1 MNVLV
6 VGGGGREHAL
16 VWKLV
21 QSPKVSK
28 IYCAPGN
35 AGIAK
40 HCECVSI
47 KAEDIDGLVEF
58 AKFHSI
64 HLTVVGPELP
74 LTLGIVDRFQS
85 EGLKIFGPN
94 QKAAILEA
102 SKVFTKDFCKKYNIP
117 TAEYESF
124 KDSKSAISYINQIDK
139 PVVVKADGLAAG
151 KGVIICQTAPQ
162 AIDAVNSIMISKEF
176 GESGNEVVV
185 EEYLD
190 GEEASFI
197 VFSDGDN
204 ILPLASSQDHKRA
217 FDNDLGPNTGGMGAY
232 SPAPVLTDEVY
243 KKAMDKIIRP
253 TIKGMKA
260 EGRRFVGVLYAG
272 LMIKNNEP
280 KLLEY
285 NVRMG
290 DPETQPILIRLKSDL
305 VELMEAVCDGKLDQL
320 KLEWDPRPS
329 VCVVMASDGYPAS
342 YEKGFEISG
351 LDEASEAD
359 NVVVFHAG
367 TVIKNGRYV
376 NNGGRVLGVT
386 ALGKDIKDAITRT
399 YEAVGKISWKGVHFR
414 NDIGQKALNRT

>member
-1 MNVLV
+1 
-6 VGGGGREHAL
+6 
-16 VWKLV
+16 
-21 QSPKVSK
+21 
-28 IYCAPGN
+28 
-35 AGIAK
+35 
-40 HCECVSI
+40 
-47 KAEDIDGLVEF
+47 
-58 AKFHSI
+58 
-64 HLTVVGPELP
+64 
-74 LTLGIVDRFQS
+74 
-85 EGLKIFGPN
+85 
-94 QKAAILEA
+94 
-102 SKVFTKDFCKKYNIP
+102 
-117 TAEYESF
+117 
-124 KDSKSAISYINQIDK
+124 
-139 PVVVKADGLAAG
+139 
-151 KGVIICQTAPQ
+151 
-162 AIDAVNSIMISKEF
+162 
-176 GESGNEVVV
+176 
-185 EEYLD
+185 
-190 GEEASFI
+190 
-197 VFSDGDN
+197 
-204 ILPLASSQDHKRA
+204 
-217 FDNDLGPNTGGMGAY
+217 
-232 SPAPVLTDEVY
+232 DEVY